1 MNLLDDKIEDY
12 IDRHTSKESAILK
25 ELVQISEEK
34 LENTNM
40 ISGKQVGRL
49 LNLLVRLG
57 RCKRILEIG
66 TFTGYS
72 AIWMADALPEDAE
85 LITLDMNE
93 KYKEISDGF
102 FNRKPYKDKIRQVMG
117 PALESI
123 DLITGEFDLVY
134 IDADKHQ
141 YPDYFLKIKPR
152 LQEGGIVVVDNV
164 LWGGEVV
171 KPSDSKSRAVDR
183 LNRMI
188 QEDADFENL
197 MLPVRDGVMAAVKV

>member
-1 MNLLDDKIEDY
+1 MKFLDDKIEDY
-12 IDRHTSKESAILK
+12 ISRHTSKESGILK
-25 ELVQISEEK
+25 ELVQRSEEK
-34 LENTNM
+34 LEHTDM

-72 AIWMADALPEDAE
+72 AIWMADALPEDGE

-102 FNRKPYKDKIRQVMG
+102 FNREPYKDKIRQIMG

-123 DLITGEFDLVY
+123 DAIPGEFDLVY

-152 LQEGGIVVVDNV
+152 LKSGGILVVDNV
-164 LWGGEVV
+164 LWSGEVLE
-171 KPSDSKSRAVDR
+171 PADPKSMSVDR

-188 QEDADFENL
+188 QEDEDFDNI
-197 MLPVRDGVMAAVKV
+197 MLPIRDGVTIGIKN

>member
-1 MNLLDDKIEDY
+1 MIFLDDKIEDY
-12 IDRHTSKESAILK
+12 IARHTSDEPGILK
-25 ELVQISEEK
+25 ELVQRSEET
-34 LENTNM
+34 LEHTDM

-72 AIWMADALPEDAE
+72 AIWMADALPEDGE

-102 FNRKPYKDKIRQVMG
+102 FNREPYKDKIRQIIG
-117 PALESI
+117 PALETIDSI
-123 DLITGEFDLVY
+123 PGEFDLVY

-152 LQEGGIVVVDNV
+152 LKTGGILVVDNV
-164 LWGGEVV
+164 LWGGEVLD
-171 KPSDSKSRAVDR
+171 PADPKSVSVDR

-188 QEDADFENL
+188 QEDEDFENM
-197 MLPVRDGVMAAVKV
+197 MLPIRDGITIGIKN

>member
-1 MNLLDDKIEDY
+1 MKFLDDKIEDY
-12 IDRHTSKESAILK
+12 ISRHTSKESGILK
-25 ELVQISEEK
+25 ELVQRSEEK
-34 LENTNM
+34 LEHTDM

-72 AIWMADALPEDAE
+72 AIWMADALPEDGE

-102 FNRKPYKDKIRQVMG
+102 FNREPYKDKIRQIMG

-123 DLITGEFDLVY
+123 DAIPGEFDLVY

-152 LQEGGIVVVDNV
+152 LKGGGILVVDNV
-164 LWGGEVV
+164 LWSGEVLE
-171 KPSDSKSRAVDR
+171 PADPKSMSVDR

-188 QEDADFENL
+188 QEDEDFDNI
-197 MLPVRDGVMAAVKV
+197 MLPIRDGVTIGIKN

>member
-1 MNLLDDKIEDY
+1 MNFLDKSIEGY
-12 IDRHTSKESAILK
+12 VSKHTSEESKILK
-25 ELVQISEEK
+25 ELVQSSK
-34 LENTNM
+34 ENLKHTEM
-40 ISGKQVGRL
+40 LSGRL
-49 LNLLVRLG
+49 VGQLLKMLVRVG

-72 AIWMADALPEDAE
+72 AIWMADALPDDGE
-85 LITLDMNE
+85 LVTLEMNE
-93 KYKEISDGF
+93 RYREISDTF
-102 FNRKPYKDKIRQVMG
+102 FKKEPYKNKIRQIIG
-117 PALESI
+117 PALETI
-123 DLITGEFDLVY
+123 DSITGLFDMVY
-134 IDADKHQ
+134 IDADKLQ

-171 KPSDSKSRAVDR
+171 KPSDPKSKAVDR